1 MHYSPKALLILPIRN
16 SISLLFVCLFCL
28 ATSVHAQKAT
38 DASKSINAQW
48 LNSKP
53 KAQWIW
59 SKSPTTNQKLW
70 FRTSFDLDSA
80 EVKSATL
87 YATCDNQMTMWMN
100 GKKVGASDA
109 WETPLKL
116 NVNPFLVK
124 GKNVIAIEGAN
135 EGGVAGI
142 VLKLDV
148 TQYGKGGQPAKLK
161 ALATIVSDVASW
173 KFSEEKVPDWEA
185 IDFDDSAWKK
195 PVKVGT
201 LGGGPWN
208 LPGLRSATPVVQLN
222 SADISAPEGFVVEP
236 VYTVPKEQGS
246 WVSMATDPQG
256 RIYASDQGGAGLYRM
271 TVQKNAPVIVEKVSV
286 NELSKLSGAQGLL
299 WAFDSL
305 WFHRNGGHLYRLTD
319 SNGDDQLDSMT
330 EIPSTTGG
338 GEHGNH
344 ALILTEDEKGIFVD
358 SGNHS
363 KLAAHTAS
371 RVQSWAE
378 DLLLPRMPD
387 SNGHA
392 NGIMAPGGWVTRLN
406 PKTNEQVV
414 HAIGFRNQYDIALNQ
429 AGDLFTYDADMEWD
443 LGSPW
448 YRPTRICHVV
458 SGADFGWRHGS
469 GKWPA
474 YYEDSLPAVV
484 DIGPGS
490 PTGVVSGAGLKF
502 PTRFQNGLFALDWTF
517 GTIYSIDLKSMG
529 AGYTGTAEPFVYSSP
544 LPVTDAI
551 VGHDGALYFAVGG
564 RGAQSAVFR
573 VRYVGG
579 ESCASPGKPSLTKAQ
594 SRRRALEEYHGV
606 INGDAVDDAWPELS
620 SEDRFL
626 RHAARVA
633 IESQPIKNWAIRVL
647 AEPNPQARITG
658 AVALARMG
666 DPIHQQPLFDS
677 LTSLSPEELS
687 ETQLLGL
694 LRAYSLGMIRLGDL
708 TKKQREILLKELD
721 PLFPNSSPDV
731 NTELIRVLTFLR
743 SETVA
748 RKAMELIKNRKS
760 PEIPKWSELI
770 SRNRRYGGSIER
782 MLGNHPPTR
791 EIGYAF
797 MLRNLREGWTLDSRR
812 VYFEFLNAAA
822 KTAGGNSFAKYLTR
836 IRDEALASCTN
847 AEREALESI
856 TGEDFNP
863 VPDFEYAAPVGP
875 GKKWTVEMASK
886 EVKNKSDFER
896 GRSLFF
902 GAGCAQCHRVR
913 GLGGSVGPDLT
924 SVPNKFDRNYV
935 IDTIIHPSRNIS
947 DQYSSSLVVL
957 ADGRLFEGIVIK
969 QDGGKVAIYP
979 GKVGAEPVVVAK
991 DDIDEIRPSKVSQM
1005 PENLLDK
1012 LNAQEV
1018 NDLMGYLMTG
1028 GDANH
1033 RQFKK

>member
-208 LPGLRSATPVVQLN
+208 LPGLRSPTPVVQLN

-344 ALILTEDEKGIFVD
+344 ALILTEDEKGIFC
-358 SGNHS
+358 
-363 KLAAHTAS
+363 
-371 RVQSWAE
+371 R
-378 DLLLPRMPD
+378 
-387 SNGHA
+387 
-392 NGIMAPGGWVTRLN
+392 
-406 PKTNEQVV
+406 
-414 HAIGFRNQYDIALNQ
+414 
-429 AGDLFTYDADMEWD
+429 
-443 LGSPW
+443 
-448 YRPTRICHVV
+448 
-458 SGADFGWRHGS
+458 
-469 GKWPA
+469 
-474 YYEDSLPAVV
+474 
-484 DIGPGS
+484 
-490 PTGVVSGAGLKF
+490 
-502 PTRFQNGLFALDWTF
+502 
-517 GTIYSIDLKSMG
+517 
-529 AGYTGTAEPFVYSSP
+529 
-544 LPVTDAI
+544 
-551 VGHDGALYFAVGG
+551 
-564 RGAQSAVFR
+564 
-573 VRYVGG
+573 
-579 ESCASPGKPSLTKAQ
+579 
-594 SRRRALEEYHGV
+594 
-606 INGDAVDDAWPELS
+606 
-620 SEDRFL
+620 
-626 RHAARVA
+626 
-633 IESQPIKNWAIRVL
+633 
-647 AEPNPQARITG
+647 
-658 AVALARMG
+658 
-666 DPIHQQPLFDS
+666 
-677 LTSLSPEELS
+677 
-687 ETQLLGL
+687 
-694 LRAYSLGMIRLGDL
+694 
-708 TKKQREILLKELD
+708 
-721 PLFPNSSPDV
+721 
-731 NTELIRVLTFLR
+731 
-743 SETVA
+743 
-748 RKAMELIKNRKS
+748 
-760 PEIPKWSELI
+760 
-770 SRNRRYGGSIER
+770 
-782 MLGNHPPTR
+782 
-791 EIGYAF
+791 
-797 MLRNLREGWTLDSRR
+797 
-812 VYFEFLNAAA
+812 
-822 KTAGGNSFAKYLTR
+822 
-836 IRDEALASCTN
+836 
-847 AEREALESI
+847 
-856 TGEDFNP
+856 
-863 VPDFEYAAPVGP
+863 
-875 GKKWTVEMASK
+875 
-886 EVKNKSDFER
+886 
-896 GRSLFF
+896 
-902 GAGCAQCHRVR
+902 
-913 GLGGSVGPDLT
+913 
-924 SVPNKFDRNYV
+924 
-935 IDTIIHPSRNIS
+935 
-947 DQYSSSLVVL
+947 
-957 ADGRLFEGIVIK
+957 
-969 QDGGKVAIYP
+969 
-979 GKVGAEPVVVAK
+979 
-991 DDIDEIRPSKVSQM
+991 
-1005 PENLLDK
+1005 
-1012 LNAQEV
+1012 
-1018 NDLMGYLMTG
+1018 
-1028 GDANH
+1028 
-1033 RQFKK
+1033 

>member
-1 MHYSPKALLILPIRN
+1 MHYSPKALLICQIRN
-16 SISLLFVCLFCL
+16 MVALLLVFLYCL
-28 ATSVHAQKAT
+28 ATPAQAQKAT
-38 DASKSINAQW
+38 DASKSITSKW

-59 SKSPTTNQKLW
+59 SKSPSSNQKLW
-70 FRTSFDLDSA
+70 FRSSFELGSA
-80 EVKSATL
+80 PKSATV
-87 YATCDNQMTMWMN
+87 YATCDNQMAMWIN
-100 GKKVGASDA
+100 GKRVGASSA

-116 NVNPFLVK
+116 NVAPFLVK

-142 VLKLDV
+142 VFKLGIS
-148 TQYGKGGQPAKLK
+148 QLSKGGKPAQSDTL
-161 ALATIVSDVASW
+161 TIVSDVASW
-173 KFSEEKVPDWEA
+173 KFSEEKLPLWETA
-185 IDFDDSAWKK
+185 AFDDSQWKT

-208 LPGLRSATPVVQLN
+208 IPGLRSASPVSKLN
-222 SADISAPEGFVVEP
+222 SEDIFAPEGFIVEP

-271 TVQKNAPVIVEKVSV
+271 TVRKDASPIVEKVSV
-286 NELSKLSGAQGLL
+286 NSLEKLSGAQGLL

-319 SNGDDQLDSMT
+319 SDGDDKLDSMT

-344 ALILTEDEKGIFVD
+344 ALILTEDEQGIFVN

-363 KLAAHTAS
+363 KLAAHTAA
-371 RVQSWAE
+371 RVQTWAE

-392 NGIMAPGGWVTRLN
+392 NGIMAPGGWVTRLD
-406 PKTNEQVV
+406 PKTNDQVV

-469 GKWPA
+469 GKWPT
-474 YYEDSLPAVV
+474 YYEDSLPSVV

-502 PTRFQNGLFALDWTF
+502 PTRYQSGLFALDWTF
-517 GTIYSIDLKSMG
+517 GTIYSIELNPVG
-529 AGYTGTAEPFVYSSP
+529 AGYTGTANPFVYSSP

-573 VRYVGG
+573 VRYSGD
-579 ESCASPGKPSLTKAQ
+579 ESCEPPAKPSLTEAQ
-594 SRRRALEEYHGV
+594 KRRRALEKFHGV
-606 INGDAVDDAWPELS
+606 IDGQAVDAAWPELS
-620 SEDRFL
+620 SGDRFL
-626 RHAARVA
+626 RHASRVA
-633 IESQPIKNWAIRVL
+633 IESQPVEQWADRVL
-647 AEPNPQARITG
+647 TESNPQARITG

-666 DPIHQQPLFDS
+666 DPTYQQSLFDS
-677 LTSLSPEELS
+677 LTSLDPKDLS
-687 ETQLLGL
+687 EAQLLGL

-708 TKKQREILLKELD
+708 SKKQREVLTKELD
-721 PLFPNSSPDV
+721 PLFPHSGPDV

-748 RKAMELIKNRKS
+748 KKAMELIKNRKS
-760 PEIPKWSELI
+760 PEIPSWSELI

-782 MLGNHPPTR
+782 MLGNHPPSR

-797 MLRNLREGWTLDSRR
+797 MLRNLREGWSLDSRR

-875 GKKWTVEMASK
+875 GKKWSVEMVSK
-886 EVKNKSDFER
+886 EVKNKSNFER

-935 IDTIIHPSRNIS
+935 IETIIHPSRNIS

-957 ADGRLFEGIVIK
+957 ADGRLIEGIVTE

-979 GKVGAEPVVVAK
+979 GKVGADPIVVAK
-991 DDIDEIRPSKVSQM
+991 DEIDEIRPSRVSQM

-1012 LNAQEV
+1012 LNAEEL

-1028 GDANH
+1028 GDAQH

>member
-1 MHYSPKALLILPIRN
+1 MYYSPRARLIFRIRN
-16 SISLLFVCLFCL
+16 SFFLFWVVLFCL
-28 ATSVHAQKAT
+28 SASVQAQKAT
-38 DASKSINAQW
+38 DASKSINSQW

-53 KAQWIW
+53 VAQWIW
-59 SKSPTTNQKLW
+59 SKSPSTNQKLW
-70 FRTSFDLDSA
+70 FRRSFDLDSTP
-80 EVKSATL
+80 KFATL
-87 YATCDNQMTMWMN
+87 YATCDNQMAMWIN
-100 GKKVGASDA
+100 GKKVGVSSA
-109 WETPLKL
+109 WESPLKL
-116 NVNPFLVK
+116 NVAPFLVK
-124 GKNVIAIEGAN
+124 GKNVIAIEGTN

-148 TQYGKGGQPAKLK
+148 KQDGKGGQPAKLK
-161 ALATIVSDVASW
+161 ALATVVSDVVSW
-173 KFSEEKVPDWEA
+173 KYSEEKVPSWETV
-185 IDFDDSAWKK
+185 DFNDAAWKK
-195 PVKVGT
+195 PVKIGT
-201 LGGGPWN
+201 LGEGPWN
-208 LPGLRSATPVVQLN
+208 IPGLRSATPVVQLN
-222 SADISAPEGFVVEP
+222 SENITAPEGFVVEP

-271 TVQKNAPVIVEKVSV
+271 TVKESGPPIVEKVSV
-286 NELSKLSGAQGLL
+286 DSLEKLSGAQGLL

-319 SNGDDQLDSMT
+319 SNGDDKLDSMT

-392 NGIMAPGGWVTRLN
+392 NGIMAPGGWVTRLD
-406 PKTNEQVV
+406 PETNEQVV

-502 PTRFQNGLFALDWTF
+502 PTRYQSGLFALDWTF
-517 GTIYSIDLKSMG
+517 GTIYSIDLKSVG
-529 AGYTGTAEPFVYSSP
+529 AGYTGTADPFVYSSP

-564 RGAQSAVFR
+564 RGAQAAVFR
-573 VRYVGG
+573 VRYVGD
-579 ESCASPGKPSLTKAQ
+579 ESCAPPAKPSLTEAQ
-594 SRRRALEEYHGV
+594 LRRRTLEKYHGV
-606 INGDAVDDAWPELS
+606 TNAKAVDDAWSELS

-633 IESQPIKNWAIRVL
+633 IESQPVEQWANRVL
-647 AEPNPQARITG
+647 GESNPQARITG

-666 DPIHQQPLFDS
+666 DSAHQQSLFDS
-677 LTSLSPEELS
+677 LTSLNPEDLS
-687 ETQLLGL
+687 ESQLLGL

-708 TKKQREILLKELD
+708 TKKQRTVLTKELD
-721 PLFPNSSPDV
+721 PLFPHASPDV

-748 RKAMELIKNRKS
+748 KKAMELIKNRNS
-760 PEIPKWSELI
+760 PETPKWSELI

-797 MLRNLREGWTLDSRR
+797 MLRNLREGWSLDSRR
-812 VYFEFLNAAA
+812 EYFEFLNAAA
-822 KTAGGNSFAKYLTR
+822 KTAGGNSFSKYLTR
-836 IRDEALASCTN
+836 IRDEALTNCTN

-875 GKKWTVEMASK
+875 GQKWTVETVSK
-886 EVKNKSDFER
+886 QVKNKSNFER

-935 IDTIIHPSRNIS
+935 IETIIHPSRNIS

-957 ADGRLFEGIVIK
+957 ADGRLIEGIVTE
-969 QDGGKVAIYP
+969 QDGGKMAIYP
-979 GKVGAEPVVVAK
+979 GTVGADPIVVAK
-991 DDIDEIRPSKVSQM
+991 DEVDEIRPSKVSQM

-1012 LNAQEV
+1012 LNAQEL

-1028 GDANH
+1028 GDAKH

>member
-1 MHYSPKALLILPIRN
+1 MHYSPRARLIFQIRN
-16 SISLLFVCLFCL
+16 SFFLVWVVLFCL
-28 ATSVHAQKAT
+28 SASVQAQKAT
-38 DASKSINAQW
+38 DASKEINSKW

-53 KAQWIW
+53 VAQWIW
-59 SKSPTTNQKLW
+59 SKSPSANQKLW
-70 FRTSFDLDSA
+70 FRSSFDLDSS

-87 YATCDNQMTMWMN
+87 YATCDNRMTMWIN

-116 NVNPFLVK
+116 NVDPFLVE

-142 VLKLDV
+142 VLKLGV
-148 TQYGKGGQPAKLK
+148 TQYNSGGQPAKLK
-161 ALATIVSDVASW
+161 FLPVVSDVESW
-173 KFSEEKVPDWEA
+173 KFSDEKVPDWEA
-185 IDFDDSAWKK
+185 VDFDDSAWKK

-208 LPGLRSATPVVQLN
+208 IPGLNSAAAVVQLD
-222 SADISAPEGFVVEP
+222 SANISAPEGFVVEP

-246 WVSMATDPQG
+246 WVSMTTDPQG

-271 TVQKNAPVIVEKVSV
+271 TIKKDAPPIVEKVSV
-286 NELSKLSGAQGLL
+286 NSLGKLSGAQGML

-319 SNGDDQLDSMT
+319 TDGDDKLDSMT

-344 ALILTEDEKGIFVD
+344 AVILTEDKKGIFVD

-392 NGIMAPGGWVTRLN
+392 NGIMAPGGWVTRLD
-406 PKTNEQVV
+406 PATNEQVV

-429 AGDLFTYDADMEWD
+429 SGDLFTYDADMEWD

-474 YYEDSLPAVV
+474 YYEDSLPSVV

-502 PTRFQNGLFALDWTF
+502 PTRYQSGLFALDWTF
-517 GTIYSIDLKSMG
+517 GTIYSIDLKSEG
-529 AGYTGTAEPFVYSSP
+529 AGYTGAADPFVFSSP
-544 LPVTDAI
+544 LPVTDAV
-551 VGHDGALYFAVGG
+551 VGHDGALYFSVGG
-564 RGAQSAVFR
+564 RGAQAAVFR
-573 VRYVGG
+573 VRYVGE
-579 ESCASPGKPSLTKAQ
+579 ESCDPPAKPVLAESQL
-594 SRRRALEEYHGV
+594 RRRALEKYHGV
-606 INGDAVDDAWPELS
+606 TNAKAVDDAWPELS

-633 IESQPIKNWAIRVL
+633 IESQPVEQWADRAL
-647 AEPNPQARITG
+647 AESNPQARITG
-658 AVALARMG
+658 TVALARMG
-666 DPIHQQPLFDS
+666 NSTYQQALFDS
-677 LTSLSPEELS
+677 LTSLDPVSLS
-687 ETQLLGL
+687 DSQLLGL

-708 TKKQREILLKELD
+708 TKNQRETLTKELD
-721 PLFPNSSPDV
+721 PLFPHTSPDV
-731 NTELIRVLTFLR
+731 NTELIRVLVFLR
-743 SETVA
+743 SKTVA
-748 RKAMELIKNRKS
+748 KKAMELIKNRKS
-760 PEIPKWSELI
+760 PETPEWSELI

-782 MLGNHPPTR
+782 MLNNHPPTR

-797 MLRNLREGWTLDSRR
+797 MLRNLGEGWSLDSRR

-836 IRDEALASCTN
+836 IRDEALATCTN
-847 AEREALESI
+847 DEREALESI

-863 VPDFEYAAPVGP
+863 VPDFEYAAPIGP
-875 GKKWTVEMASK
+875 GKQWTVEMVAK
-886 EVKNKSDFER
+886 QVKNKSDFER

-902 GAGCAQCHRVR
+902 GAGCAQCHRIR

-935 IDTIIHPSRNIS
+935 IETIIHPSRNIS
-947 DQYSSSLVVL
+947 DQYSSSMVVL
-957 ADGRLFEGIVIK
+957 ADGRLIEGIVTE

-979 GKVGAEPVVVAK
+979 GKVGADPIVVAK
-991 DDIDEIRPSKVSQM
+991 DEIDEIRPSKVSQM

-1012 LNAQEV
+1012 LNPQEV
-1018 NDLMGYLMTG
+1018 NDLIGYLMAG
-1028 GDANH
+1028 GDAGH